1 MLLASMPKRY
11 DEISFSLSNKFID
24 LIAFNETRLD
34 LSISDNNACILI
46 VMILFEKIDQE
57 VGVVKTRNAGIS
69 RRKYG
74 GKHGIWRNITEYGG
88 ILRHFP
94 KCSRNIPEHHDIFR
108 WLPRIARDS
117 L

>member
-1 MLLASMPKRY
+1 MLLAGMPKRY

-57 VGVVKTRNAGIS
+57 VGVVKTQNAGIS
-69 RRKYG
+69 RREYG
-74 GKHGIWRNITEYGG
+74 GITRNMAEYHGIWRNITTFSQM
-88 ILRHFP
+88 FP
-94 KCSRNIPEHHDIFR
+94 KYTGTSRYFPMAATHR
-108 WLPRIARDS
+108 TR
-117 L
+117 